1 MRPPI
6 SSHREALHES
16 PTDRS
21 SDVTTYV
28 VVDNEVHNGEEYK
41 KYLELI
47 TPTVEQYNGK
57 YVIRA
62 GEILFS
68 DTAWRPDRL
77 VVIEFAN
84 KTDALQWVTSED
96 VKPIHDMRRA
106 NATSKLIVIEGFEEH

>member
-1 MRPPI
+1 M
-6 SSHREALHES
+6 
-16 PTDRS
+16 
-21 SDVTTYV
+21 TTYV

-62 GEILFS
+62 GQILFS
-68 DTAWRPDRL
+68 DTALRPDRL

-106 NATSKLIVIEGFEEH
+106 NATSKLIVIEGFEEN

>member
-1 MRPPI
+1 M
-6 SSHREALHES
+6 
-16 PTDRS
+16 
-21 SDVTTYV
+21 TTYV
-28 VVDNEVHNGEEYK
+28 IVDNKVHNREEYK

-47 TPTVEQYNGK
+47 TPTVEQFNGK

-62 GEILFS
+62 GKILFS
-68 DTAWRPDRL
+68 DSAWRPDRL

-106 NATSKLIVIEGFEEH
+106 NATSKLIVIEGFEEQ

>member
-1 MRPPI
+1 M
-6 SSHREALHES
+6 
-16 PTDRS
+16 
-21 SDVTTYV
+21 TTYV

-47 TPTVEQYNGK
+47 TPTVDQFNGK

-68 DTAWRPDRL
+68 DTEWKPDRL

-96 VKPIHDMRRA
+96 VKPIHEMRRA
-106 NATSKLIVIEGFEEH
+106 HATSKLIVIEGFEEH